1 MAHMGPISC
10 QFDEWNCQVFLNIQ
24 KWKIMFKI
32 RKDYLR
38 IILFLMETK
47 DLCFKL
53 SKLTSIQDLEN
64 NNWIILGFIWNN
76 FDTVRELVQNS
87 ITRFLLEFISNNTET
102 FREILSTL
110 FVRVHIKQYWHS
122 RRVTTNQC

>member
-1 MAHMGPISC
+1 
-10 QFDEWNCQVFLNIQ
+10 
-24 KWKIMFKI
+24 
-32 RKDYLR
+32 
-38 IILFLMETK
+38 METK

-122 RRVTTNQC
+122 RRVTTNQY

>member
-1 MAHMGPISC
+1 
-10 QFDEWNCQVFLNIQ
+10 
-24 KWKIMFKI
+24 MFKI

-64 NNWIILGFIWNN
+64 NNWIILGFI
-76 FDTVRELVQNS
+76 
-87 ITRFLLEFISNNTET
+87 
-102 FREILSTL
+102 
-110 FVRVHIKQYWHS
+110 
-122 RRVTTNQC
+122 